1 MINEISY
8 FLILYGAG
16 MLTGV
21 LAFNHF
27 EAVVFSILFVTVGGV
42 LRYVD
47 SRKTAKRE
55 PKVD

>member
-1 MINEISY
+1 MISEISY

-27 EAVVFSILFVTVGGV
+27 EATVFAIIFVVVGGV

-47 SRKTAKRE
+47 SRKAAK
-55 PKVD
+55 